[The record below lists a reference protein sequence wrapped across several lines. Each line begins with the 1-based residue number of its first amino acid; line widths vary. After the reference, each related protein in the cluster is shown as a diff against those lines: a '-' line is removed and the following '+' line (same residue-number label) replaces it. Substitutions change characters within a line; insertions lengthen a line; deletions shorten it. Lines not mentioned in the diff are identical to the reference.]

1 MVDEG
6 SPQRMLVEGFLP
18 AQPSLSLK
26 GVRAVVPAGSSAV
39 AVLRLSV
46 PRSSSAMVMVPGSLS
61 VSGD

>member
-6 SPQRMLVEGFLP
+6 SPQEMLVEGFLP
-18 AQPSLSLK
+18 ADPSLSLK

-46 PRSSSAMVMVPGSLS
+46 PGSSPAVVLVPGRLS
-61 VSGD
+61 VSSD